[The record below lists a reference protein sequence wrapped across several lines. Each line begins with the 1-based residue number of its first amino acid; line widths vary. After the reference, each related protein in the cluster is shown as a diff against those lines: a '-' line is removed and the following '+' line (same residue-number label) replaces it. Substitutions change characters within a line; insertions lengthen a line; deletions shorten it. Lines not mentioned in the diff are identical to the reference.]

1 MLDLENW
8 LKHFGLEAL
17 AGVLASNDVDLDI
30 LPDLTEADF
39 EKLGISLGHRRKLLK
54 AIATLHGAA
63 VTPQA
68 EATPEAPA
76 TLLKAAPTSEAE
88 RRQVT
93 VLFSDIV
100 GSTALATALDPE
112 DMSDLIKR
120 YQDACAG
127 AIARFDGYIAKFLGD
142 GVLAYFGY
150 PQAHE
155 DFDREFGAR
164 SARHHRRDRPDR
176 AA

>member
-1 MLDLENW
+1 MPDLENW
-8 LKHFGLEAL
+8 LKQFGLEAL
-17 AGVLASNDVDLDI
+17 AGVLAGDDVDLDI

-54 AIATLHGAA
+54 AIATLPGAPVKA
-63 VTPQA
+63 A
-68 EATPEAPA
+68 EATAEAPA
-76 TLLKAAPTSEAE
+76 ATLKAAPTPEAE

-93 VLFSDIV
+93 VLFSDLV

-127 AIARFDGYIAKFLGD
+127 AIARSCTPAS
-142 GVLAYFGY
+142 
-150 PQAHE
+150 
-155 DFDREFGAR
+155 
-164 SARHHRRDRPDR
+164 SAPNSGTISIV
-176 AA
+176 AS